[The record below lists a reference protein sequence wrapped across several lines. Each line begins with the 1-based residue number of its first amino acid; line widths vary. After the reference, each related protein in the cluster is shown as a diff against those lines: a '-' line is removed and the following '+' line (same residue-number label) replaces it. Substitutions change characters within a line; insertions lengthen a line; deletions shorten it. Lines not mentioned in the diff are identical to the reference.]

1 MIRDLSVLARV
12 SNLLDR
18 IEDSASA
25 TIETVG
31 EIRGTIAATEA
42 SLQLTQERLKG
53 LLSGAVTPLDQWRE
67 LFLES

>member
-1 MIRDLSVLARV
+1 MIRDLSVLAGV
-12 SNLLDR
+12 SNLLDQ
-18 IEDSASA
+18 IEASAHA

-42 SLQLTQERLKG
+42 SLQLTQEKLKG
-53 LLSGAVTPLDQWRE
+53 LLGGTVTPLDQWRE